1 MLINS
6 NDRKSYEGG
15 GHIMQIIEVNNE
27 NMGGYYLIIGMRLG
41 KAYPIFITQ
50 HINHLKI
57 LNI

>member
-27 NMGGYYLIIGMRLG
+27 NMGG
-41 KAYPIFITQ
+41 
-50 HINHLKI
+50 I
-57 LNI
+57 LFDYWNEIRESIPYFYNTTYQSFKNP